1 METRRGAPVI
11 AELANL
17 VRWEWF
23 KLRRRW
29 MPWIL
34 LALLVLVTQL
44 SILGTW
50 FAFNLSEN
58 IVDAFPS
65 DASSR
70 LQALDLDCGDVLDGR
85 GPSVSRL
92 QGPGVS
98 QAQAERC
105 CGRWR
110 RLPEAQGVSSTDAGR
125 DL

>member
-1 METRRGAPVI
+1 MI

-23 KLRRRW
+23 KLQRRW

-34 LALLVLVTQL
+34 LAVLVLVTQL

-70 LQALDLDCGDVLDGR
+70 IQALDLDCGDVLDGR

-98 QAQAERC
+98 QAQAEEMLREMEDAC
-105 CGRWR
+105 QRQ
-110 RLPEAQGVSSTDAGR
+110 QGVSSTDAGR